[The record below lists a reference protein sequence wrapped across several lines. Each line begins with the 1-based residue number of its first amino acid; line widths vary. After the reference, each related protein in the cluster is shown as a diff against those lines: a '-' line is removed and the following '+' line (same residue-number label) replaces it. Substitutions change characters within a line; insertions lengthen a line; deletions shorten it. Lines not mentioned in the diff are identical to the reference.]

1 MEDSL
6 FDPRVTEQRNP
17 RTAEIDLAGPLEIVD
32 LINAEDRSVPDA
44 VRAEREQ
51 IARAI
56 EIAVDCFK
64 RGGRLIYVGAGTSG
78 RLGVLDATEC
88 PPTFGVDP
96 EMVQGII
103 AGGYAALTRSQ
114 EGAEDRAEDGATAV
128 DDAKVGPDD
137 FVFGIATSS
146 TTPYVRGALARAA
159 ELGARTGFL
168 CCTEPGEEMRQ
179 LVDVC
184 VVPLVG
190 PEVIAGSTRM
200 KAGTATKLVL
210 NSLTTGAMIRLGKV
224 YGNLMVDLRA
234 WSEKLVDRAQRIV
247 MAATGCSREEALEV
261 IEAGG
266 GSVKRAIVM
275 KGAGLT
281 SELAE
286 LYLAESEGFV
296 RRALEL
302 AEAVNSSED
311 PSGDPYG
318 CYPAAPPSEE
328 VLEVVRV
335 ALRNL
340 PKRIAEL
347 TSGVPDARLRKRP
360 AQDKW
365 CTNEHIEHL
374 IDCDALMA
382 RRIEAILA
390 KQGARFADRDDEKE
404 NRKVFE
410 SGARE
415 AAVDA
420 LLRRLTASRSTLLA
434 PLQALPVQRWSETGA
449 HERYGP
455 ISVYQIV
462 RQVIWHDYHHF
473 LGIRR
478 LVSG

>member
-32 LINAEDRSVPDA
+32 LINAEDRTVPDA
-44 VRAEREQ
+44 VRAERER

-88 PPTFGVDP
+88 PPTFGVDFD
-96 EMVQGII
+96 MVQGII

-234 WSEKLVDRAQRIV
+234 WSEKLVDRAQRIL

-266 GSVKRAIVM
+266 GSVKRAIVI
-275 KGAGLT
+275 KGADLNA
-281 SELAE
+281 ELAE
-286 LYLAESEGFV
+286 LYLAESDGFV
-296 RRALEL
+296 RRALGL
-302 AEAVNSSED
+302 AEAVNASK
-311 PSGDPYG
+311 DPYG
-318 CYPAAPPSEE
+318 CYPAAPPSEA
-328 VLEVVRV
+328 VLEAVRA
-335 ALRNL
+335 ALRDL
-340 PKRIAEL
+340 PERVAEL
-347 TSGVPDARLRKRP
+347 TSGVPDGRLRARP

-365 CTNEHIEHL
+365 CANEHIEHL

-390 KQGARFADRDDEKE
+390 KQGARIQDRDDEAD
-404 NRKVFE
+404 NRKVFG

-415 AAVDA
+415 AAADA
-420 LLRRLTASRSTLLA
+420 LLGRLRASRSSLLDHV
-434 PLQALPVQRWSETGA
+434 QALPLERWSQTGA

-455 ISVYQIV
+455 ISIYQIL
-462 RQVIWHDYHHF
+462 RHVIWHDYHHF
-473 LGIRR
+473 QGIRR